1 MISVEQYHRTCI
13 CKMSQSIMF
22 VTYIP
27 IIVVVCLNHCQ

>member
-1 MISVEQYHRTCI
+1 MISVEQYHHI